1 MTTCRIVLPCRA
13 VASPIG
19 PVGLLVAVLT
29 LLSAT
34 VAPAQSVQPNRGAGS
49 RSSTVPKR
57 SPQSAAAANPA
68 RPNGRVPAAAV
79 RPGGATVGVM
89 HADGTSGGREARD
102 GGVVQAG
109 ATMITADC
117 RQCGRRGCN
126 ECRADGGRLGLH
138 CNGRCDAG
146 GCPAHCPVRPDQFG
160 YYQTRWRN
168 WPGQGVRQVSHF
180 DPATTPAV
188 PPRSQIP
195 TLEEESGVGPDGAPT
210 ALDDEEDPQQ
220 AAARDGAGGEAATE
234 TDDAA
239 APQAGDAAV
248 MEPSADTEPGDAL
261 PAADDPED
269 AGEAR
274 EDAPQERQP
283 ESPTGGASSRSAP
296 TTLRGETSSAFRP
309 ANPLR
314 RSAFPGVP
322 ASGTT
327 GAEAAPR
334 PSATPLE
341 PARRQDETS
350 QWRPS
355 RRGVPAA
362 EGAAPLVRGVTAN
375 PGNPLR

>member
-1 MTTCRIVLPCRA
+1 MTTCRTVLPRRA

-29 LLSAT
+29 LLDAT
-34 VAPAQSVQPNRGAGS
+34 VAPAQSVQPTRGAGS
-49 RSSTVPKR
+49 RSSSAPKR
-57 SPQSAAAANPA
+57 SPQSAAAAKPV
-68 RPNGRVPAAAV
+68 PTEGRMPAAGV
-79 RPGGATVGVM
+79 RPAPPAVGVVR
-89 HADGTSGGREARD
+89 ADGASVGRDARD

-109 ATMITADC
+109 ATVMTADC

-126 ECRADGGRLGLH
+126 ECRADGGRLGLR
-138 CNGRCDAG
+138 CNGHCDAG

-195 TLEEESGVGPDGAPT
+195 TLEEESGVGPDEAPA

-220 AAARDGAGGEAATE
+220 EAARDAAGGEAATG
-234 TDDAA
+234 
-239 APQAGDAAV
+239 AGDAPV
-248 MEPSADTEPGDAL
+248 MEPSADAASGDSL
-261 PAADDPED
+261 PAADGSED

-274 EDAPQERQP
+274 EDAPRERRS
-283 ESPTGGASSRSAP
+283 ESPDGGASSRSAP
-296 TTLRGETSSAFRP
+296 TKPRGEISSAIRP

-314 RSAFPGVP
+314 SSAFPGVP

-327 GAEAAPR
+327 GAEPSPKR
-334 PSATPLE
+334 SATAASE
-341 PARRQDETS
+341 PSRRQDTS
-350 QWRPS
+350 GQWRPS

-362 EGAAPLVRGVTAN
+362 DAAAPRVRGVTAN